1 MAQTAAYSLSDHC
14 LCVLVTHT
22 HTQAHSRAHTHTHCS
37 GRLWDLSQSEIS
49 FPLCAQL
56 FMWCVAWLDHYSSA
70 SCIQFS
76 SLVLLQKSS
85 KTQQSLLSVCETLHL
100 GLFIM
105 TPGKVNLP
113 DDNRQ
118 TKRCCCQ
125 LMFVVAQRHICW
137 ILLGLEMKQDLNSK
151 IEL

>member
-1 MAQTAAYSLSDHC
+1 M
-14 LCVLVTHT
+14 
-22 HTQAHSRAHTHTHCS
+22 
-37 GRLWDLSQSEIS
+37 
-49 FPLCAQL
+49 
-56 FMWCVAWLDHYSSA
+56 
-70 SCIQFS
+70 
-76 SLVLLQKSS
+76 
-85 KTQQSLLSVCETLHL
+85 QQSLLSVCETLHL

-113 DDNRQ
+113 DDRQ

-125 LMFVVAQRHICW
+125 LMFVAQRHICW